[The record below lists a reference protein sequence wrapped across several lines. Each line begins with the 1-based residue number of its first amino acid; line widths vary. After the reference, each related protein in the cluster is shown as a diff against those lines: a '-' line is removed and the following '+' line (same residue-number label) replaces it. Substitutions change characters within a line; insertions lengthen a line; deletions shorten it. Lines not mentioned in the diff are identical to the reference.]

1 MSRVDNMNQHLSPGA
16 WAALALAKKAG
27 VAVTVDCQCDGIF
40 IGGHQYAGGRFC
52 TDIGAP
58 IYVPSEVIAAIIEH
72 AIELEPFLRAY
83 GQFSCGCE
91 YPDDDS
97 NFRDLPTEH

>member
-1 MSRVDNMNQHLSPGA
+1 VPGQPSRSPRRPA
-16 WAALALAKKAG
+16 SPSPSIA
-27 VAVTVDCQCDGIF
+27 CDGIF

>member
-1 MSRVDNMNQHLSPGA
+1 MNQHLSPGA
-16 WAALALAKKAG
+16 SAALALAKKAG
-27 VAVTVDCQCDGIF
+27 VSVTVDCQCRGIF

-52 TDIGAP
+52 IDIGAP
-58 IYVPSEVIAAIIEH
+58 IHVPSEVIAALIEH
-72 AIELEPFLRAY
+72 AIELKPWLRAY

-91 YPDDDS
+91 YPDDDA